1 MPVSLARRH
10 KKKNKNGML
19 QLYQQIINTVF
30 TSIVCNW
37 KKVQFHKLME
47 DNEIVDLHKKV
58 S

>member
-1 MPVSLARRH
+1 
-10 KKKNKNGML
+10 ML

-30 TSIVCNW
+30 PSIVCNW
-37 KKVQFHKLME
+37 KKVQFKKLME